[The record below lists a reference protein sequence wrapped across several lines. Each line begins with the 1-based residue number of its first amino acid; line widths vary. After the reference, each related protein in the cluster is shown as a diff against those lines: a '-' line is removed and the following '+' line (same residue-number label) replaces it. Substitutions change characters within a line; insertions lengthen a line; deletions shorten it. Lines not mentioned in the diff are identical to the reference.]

1 MERALFVLAALFI
14 PFIWFIYRM
23 IRYTDDTIGENSP
36 LYRERTY
43 EILWEHYFV
52 TFYKIMLVVMFI
64 MMLLLRKIILTETT
78 RLHNPLIFLPALFF
92 FGFAIYIL
100 FVFYVDWQ
108 YWTIT
113 RDVQLILNPSDPSIY
128 IESPD
133 QTATITPENV
143 TRIESHLRKSDN
155 PKEPLYGYGY
165 LLFYL
170 TDGTIV
176 RINNL
181 FFSHYGEFLERFFQ
195 DTPKITIYHRIPWIS
210 PIE

>member
-52 TFYKIMLVVMFI
+52 AFYKIMLVVMFI
-64 MMLLLRKIILTETT
+64 MMLLLSKIIFTEAT

-92 FGFAIYIL
+92 FGFAIYLL

-113 RDVQLILNPSDPSIY
+113 RDVQLTLNPFDPSIHV
-128 IESPD
+128 ESPD
-133 QTATITPENV
+133 QIATITPENV
-143 TRIESHLRKSDN
+143 TQIESHLRKSDN

-195 DTPKITIYHRIPWIS
+195 DTPKTTIYHRTPWIS
-210 PIE
+210 PMD